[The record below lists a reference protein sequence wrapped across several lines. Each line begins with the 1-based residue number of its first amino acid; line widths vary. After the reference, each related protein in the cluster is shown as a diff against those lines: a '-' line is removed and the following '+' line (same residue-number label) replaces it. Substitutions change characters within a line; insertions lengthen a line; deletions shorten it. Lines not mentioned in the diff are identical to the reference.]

1 MRRLVPLLLFCGCV
15 SETASP
21 DLGMVDL
28 SSFELDEGLPQD
40 LAVDMAYPDP
50 LAGTGSPTEV
60 KGGFQFLEG
69 PLWRAADGVL
79 LFSDTQASIIY
90 KLTPPNTV
98 TNFRTNSGAANG
110 NAVDQNGLL
119 ITCEGANKRVTRTQ
133 ANGTVVAVTSM
144 YNGAA
149 YNSPN
154 DVIVRSDGT
163 IYFTDPSYGG
173 TKTQPGEYVYRVSPA
188 GMVSTVDTTL
198 TRPNGI
204 TLSPDEKTP
213 YVADEP
219 NSKIVKYTV
228 NADGSTSAN
237 GKFTDTSGNP
247 DGITTDD
254 AGNVYASTAAGI
266 EVYRANGTKIGTVSV
281 PKQPANCAFGGA
293 ERKTLYITARAS
305 LYAVQLNVPGKP

>member
-1 MRRLVPLLLFCGCV
+1 
-15 SETASP
+15 
-21 DLGMVDL
+21 MVDL
-28 SSFELDEGLPQD
+28 SSSFDLSSVELDQGRAQD
-40 LAVDMAYPDP
+40 LANISYPDP

-60 KGGFQFLEG
+60 KGAFQFLEG

-79 LFSDTQASIIY
+79 LFSDTNANIIY
-90 KLTPPNTV
+90 KLTPPSTV
-98 TNFRTNSGAANG
+98 TSFRSNSGAANG

-188 GMVSTVDTTL
+188 GAVSIVDSTL
-198 TRPNGI
+198 TRPNGL
-204 TLSPDEKTP
+204 TLSPDEKTL

-219 NSKIVKYTV
+219 NAKIVKYTV
-228 NADGSTSAN
+228 SSDGSTSA
-237 GKFTDTSGNP
+237 KAPFADTSASP
-247 DGITTDD
+247 DGITSDD

-266 EVYRANGTKIGTVSV
+266 EVYRANGTKIGTVAV
-281 PKQPANCAFGGA
+281 PQQPANCAFGGA
-293 ERKTLYITARAS
+293 DRKTLYITARTS
-305 LYAVQLNVPGKP
+305 LYAVSLNVPGKP